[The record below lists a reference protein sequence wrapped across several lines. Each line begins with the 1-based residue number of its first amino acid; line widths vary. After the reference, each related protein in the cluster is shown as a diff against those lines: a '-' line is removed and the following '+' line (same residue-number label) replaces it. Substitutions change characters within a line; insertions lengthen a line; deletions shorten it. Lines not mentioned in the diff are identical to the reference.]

1 VTTFEVNTTTE
12 NGVVELALK
21 GEFDIASF
29 SMMEDRLREVEAEK
43 PQVVV
48 FDLRGL
54 RFMDST
60 GLRVILSAD
69 KRARRDGWRVAVV
82 EGPEAVHRVFRL
94 ALLDRRLDFVSDPS
108 EVRGVDP

>member
-1 VTTFEVNTTTE
+1 MTLLDIETSSQD
-12 NGVVELALK
+12 GVVNVVLK

-29 SMMEDRLREVEAEK
+29 PLVEERLREVEK
-43 PQVVV
+43 GRPGTIV

-69 KRARRDGWRVAVV
+69 QRARRDGWRIVLV

-94 ALLDRRLDFVSDPS
+94 ALLDRRLEFVTDPADA
-108 EVRGVDP
+108 GAGG

>member
-1 VTTFEVNTTTE
+1 VSALEIETNARD
-12 NGVVELALK
+12 GLVELAFR
-21 GEFDIASF
+21 GELDIAAF
-29 SMMEDRLREVEAEK
+29 AMVEERLREVEAEK
-43 PQVVV
+43 PRVIV

-69 KRARRDGWRVAVV
+69 QRARRDGWRIAVV

-94 ALLDRRLDFVSDPS
+94 ALLDRRLDFVSDPAD
-108 EVRGVDP
+108 VDGAGT

>member
-1 VTTFEVNTTTE
+1 MTPFEISTTSED
-12 NGVVELALK
+12 GVVELALK
-21 GEFDIASF
+21 GELDIASF
-29 SMMEDRLREVEAEK
+29 TVMEDRLREVEAESPK
-43 PQVVV
+43 VVV

-60 GLRVILSAD
+60 GLRVIISAD

-94 ALLDRRLDFVSDPS
+94 ALLDRRLDFVSDPA
-108 EVRGVDP
+108 EVRGDGS

>member
-1 VTTFEVNTTTE
+1 VTPFEISTTSE
-12 NGVVELALK
+12 DGVVELALK
-21 GEFDIASF
+21 GELDIASF
-29 SMMEDRLREVEAEK
+29 TVMEDRLREVEAESPK
-43 PQVVV
+43 VVV

-60 GLRVILSAD
+60 GLRVIISAD

-94 ALLDRRLDFVSDPS
+94 ALLDRRLDFVSDPA
-108 EVRGVDP
+108 EVRGDGS

>member
-1 VTTFEVNTTTE
+1 MPFEVDTTNE

-21 GEFDIASF
+21 GELDIASF
-29 SMMEDRLREVEAEK
+29 TLIEDRLREIEAGRPK
-43 PQVVV
+43 AIV

-60 GLRVILSAD
+60 GLRVIISAD
-69 KRARRDGWRVAVV
+69 KRARRDGWRAVVV

-94 ALLDRRLDFVSDPS
+94 ALLDRRLDFVSDPA
-108 EVRGVDP
+108 EVRGDGS

>member
-1 VTTFEVNTTTE
+1 MPFEVDTTNE

-21 GEFDIASF
+21 GELDIASF
-29 SMMEDRLREVEAEK
+29 TLMEDRLREIEAGRPK
-43 PQVVV
+43 AIV

-60 GLRVILSAD
+60 GLRVIISAD
-69 KRARRDGWRVAVV
+69 KRARRDGWRVVVV

-94 ALLDRRLDFVSDPS
+94 ALLDRRLDFVSDPA
-108 EVRGVDP
+108 EVRGDGA